1 MKLTFNLTSCGED
14 ADFLANPNER
24 LRQLRGFD
32 GVELQIIDEPK
43 PGLFDSVSVI
53 GLHMSCLPCWYSFWR
68 GDEEALLKEFGNL
81 DAIENYY
88 GGSSREA
95 LLKRFR
101 RDLRYAE
108 KFHSEYIVFHVAEST
123 IEESF
128 TEDYA
133 RSDEEVCEA
142 SCEILNALFDNPEEF
157 SPDYRPLLLL
167 ENLWQ
172 PGLTLLNPR
181 ASEYMLNGVNY
192 SHKGIMLDTGHLMN
206 TNCELESGDEA
217 LSYIYSVLEADP
229 FVAENI
235 RGIHINESLS
245 GAYAKKIQ
253 ASPPIL
259 KWNHAKRSSAM
270 FMHVFKRDMHRP
282 FTAKGVKRLV
292 EDINPNYLTVE
303 LISSGLDD
311 RRRLNDL
318 QLKALGNL

>member
-14 ADFLANPNER
+14 ADFLADPKER

-43 PGLFDSVSVI
+43 PGLFDHVSVI
-53 GLHMSCLPCWYSFWR
+53 GLHMSCLPCWHSFWR

-81 DAIENYY
+81 AAVENYY

-95 LLKRFR
+95 LLERFR

-108 KFHSEYIVFHVAEST
+108 KFRSEYLVFHVAEST

-181 ASEYMLNGVNY
+181 ASEYMLSGVNY
-192 SHKGIMLDTGHLMN
+192 PHLGIMLDTGHLMN
-206 TNCELESGDEA
+206 TNCELKSGEEA
-217 LSYIYSVLEADP
+217 LRYIYSVLEADP
-229 FVAENI
+229 FAAGHI

-245 GAYAKKIQ
+245 GSYAKQTQ
-253 ASPPIL
+253 ANPPL
-259 KWNHAKRSSAM
+259 PEGSYEERSSAM

-282 FTAKGVKRLV
+282 FTAEGVRQLV
-292 EDINPNYLTVE
+292 KDIGPDYLTVE
-303 LISSGLDD
+303 LISSGPED
-311 RRRLNDL
+311 RRRINDIQLN
-318 QLKALGNL
+318 ALGRL